1 MYWGVYLAII
11 LYVGA
16 LALIYVLIDKE
27 VSLDGEE

>member
-16 LALIYVLIDKE
+16 LALVYILVDRG
-27 VSLDGEE
+27 VSLDGGE